1 MEIDVN
7 VPDGKSG
14 VWEVS
19 TFSVGEDEIKI
30 YNIRAIFQPGNR
42 TMKAGTYKK
51 LTRNGNI
58 IMSNTPSEI
67 SDHTSFIFKAKK
79 SESILINGLG
89 LGVALTEILKSK
101 FIKDITVI
109 EKSKDVIAL
118 SRDTFSKDTRV
129 EIIHADAFE
138 WKPPKN
144 KKYDAIWHD
153 IWDDICVD
161 NLTEMTKLHR
171 KYGKRTKWQRSWN
184 KELCK
189 RYE

>member
-144 KKYDAIWHD
+144 KKFTGVIARGLKRKNMMLYGMTFGMIF
-153 IWDDICVD
+153 V
-161 NLTEMTKLHR
+161 LTISQK
-171 KYGKRTKWQRSWN
+171 
-184 KELCK
+184 
-189 RYE
+189 